1 MISTSY
7 GSVLGTFVKK
17 ISQKFRFFFVQ
28 IKTFRHFKSPKML
41 PPFFQ
46 SNVFC
51 ILCICSGVTK
61 VYRGED
67 KALEMDRKEL
77 LVCTERGKLEQL
89 TSKKF
94 FF

>member
-17 ISQKFRFFFVQ
+17 IKVKVSIFFVQ
-28 IKTFRHFKSPKML
+28 IKTFQHFKSPKIW

-46 SNVFC
+46 SDVFC

-67 KALEMDRKEL
+67 KALEMDRKEGGSFWCAQEGGSL
-77 LVCTERGKLEQL
+77 KNWQA
-89 TSKKF
+89 K
-94 FF
+94 